1 MIKQDDVY
9 KIGRIGKPH
18 GIKGELTMMVEDD
31 VFDRVEG
38 EYLILLIDGILVPF
52 FIEDYRF
59 RSEQSALVK
68 FCDIDTQE
76 RASELTGCDVFFPRS
91 LSDSD
96 DTDTLTWQEAI
107 GYQVADD
114 NSGKTLGTISYI
126 DTSTANTLIELGNGM
141 LIPAAYEIIKDI
153 NTEQRLIT
161 MSLPEGLMEIWQQD
175 NTNDDQ
181 RDDMDDN
188 DNPKE

>member
-96 DTDTLTWQEAI
+96 NTDTLTWQEAI
-107 GYQVADD
+107 GYQLADD

-126 DTSTANTLIELGNGM
+126 DTSTANTLIELDNGM

>member
-52 FIEDYRF
+52 FIEDDRF

-126 DTSTANTLIELGNGM
+126 DTSTANTLIELDNGM

>member
-107 GYQVADD
+107 GYQVADN

-126 DTSTANTLIELGNGM
+126 DTSTANTLIELDNGM

-175 NTNDDQ
+175 NTNDNQ

>member
-18 GIKGELTMMVEDD
+18 GIKGELIMMVEDD

-76 RASELTGCDVFFPRS
+76 RASELAGCDVFFPRS

-126 DTSTANTLIELGNGM
+126 DTSTANTLIELDNGM

>member
-126 DTSTANTLIELGNGM
+126 DTSTANTLIELDNGM
-141 LIPAAYEIIKDI
+141 LIPVAYEIIKDI

>member
-76 RASELTGCDVFFPRS
+76 RASELTGCDVFFPRN

-126 DTSTANTLIELGNGM
+126 DTSTANTLIELDNGM

-181 RDDMDDN
+181 GDDMDDN

>member
-1 MIKQDDVY
+1 
-9 KIGRIGKPH
+9 
-18 GIKGELTMMVEDD
+18 
-31 VFDRVEG
+31 
-38 EYLILLIDGILVPF
+38 
-52 FIEDYRF
+52 
-59 RSEQSALVK
+59 
-68 FCDIDTQE
+68 
-76 RASELTGCDVFFPRS
+76 
-91 LSDSD
+91 
-96 DTDTLTWQEAI
+96 
-107 GYQVADD
+107 
-114 NSGKTLGTISYI
+114 
-126 DTSTANTLIELGNGM
+126 M

>member
-91 LSDSD
+91 LSDID

-126 DTSTANTLIELGNGM
+126 DTSTANTLIELDNGM

>member
-31 VFDRVEG
+31 VFDRVKG

-126 DTSTANTLIELGNGM
+126 DTSTANTLIELDNGM

-153 NTEQRLIT
+153 NTDQRLIT

>member
-126 DTSTANTLIELGNGM
+126 DTSTANTLIELDNGM

-153 NTEQRLIT
+153 NTDQRLIT

-188 DNPKE
+188 DNSKE

>member
-126 DTSTANTLIELGNGM
+126 DTSTANTLIELDNGM

-161 MSLPEGLMEIWQQD
+161 MSLPEGLMEICQQD

>member
-126 DTSTANTLIELGNGM
+126 DTSTANTLIELDNGM

-153 NTEQRLIT
+153 NTEQLLIT

-181 RDDMDDN
+181 GDDMDDN

>member
-1 MIKQDDVY
+1 MIKLDDVY

-126 DTSTANTLIELGNGM
+126 DTSTANTLIELDNGM

-161 MSLPEGLMEIWQQD
+161 MSLPKGLMEIWQQD

>member
-96 DTDTLTWQEAI
+96 NTDTLTWQEAI
-107 GYQVADD
+107 GYQLADD

-126 DTSTANTLIELGNGM
+126 DTSTANTLIELDNGM

-153 NTEQRLIT
+153 NTDQRLIT

>member
-38 EYLILLIDGILVPF
+38 EYLIVLMDGILVPF

-96 DTDTLTWQEAI
+96 DTDFLTWQEAI

-126 DTSTANTLIELGNGM
+126 DTSTANTLIELDNGM

>member
-9 KIGRIGKPH
+9 KIGRIGKHH

-126 DTSTANTLIELGNGM
+126 DTSTANTLIELDNGM

-181 RDDMDDN
+181 GDDVDDN

>member
-91 LSDSD
+91 LSDSY

-126 DTSTANTLIELGNGM
+126 DTSTANTLIELDNGM

>member
-114 NSGKTLGTISYI
+114 NSGKTLGSISYI
-126 DTSTANTLIELGNGM
+126 DTSTANTLIELDNGM

>member
-126 DTSTANTLIELGNGM
+126 DTSTANTLIELDNGM

-181 RDDMDDN
+181 GDDMDDN

>member
-107 GYQVADD
+107 GYQVADN

-126 DTSTANTLIELGNGM
+126 DTSTANTLIELDNGM

-181 RDDMDDN
+181 GDDMDDN

>member
-68 FCDIDTQE
+68 FCDIDTPE

-126 DTSTANTLIELGNGM
+126 DTSTANTLIELDNGM

>member
-1 MIKQDDVY
+1 MIKLDDVY

-126 DTSTANTLIELGNGM
+126 DTSTANTLIELDNGM
-141 LIPAAYEIIKDI
+141 LIPAVYEIIKDI
-153 NTEQRLIT
+153 NTDQRLIT

-181 RDDMDDN
+181 RDDMDDK

>member
-9 KIGRIGKPH
+9 TIGRIGKPH

-126 DTSTANTLIELGNGM
+126 DTSTANTLIELDNGM

>member
-1 MIKQDDVY
+1 M
-9 KIGRIGKPH
+9 
-18 GIKGELTMMVEDD
+18 
-31 VFDRVEG
+31 
-38 EYLILLIDGILVPF
+38 
-52 FIEDYRF
+52 
-59 RSEQSALVK
+59 
-68 FCDIDTQE
+68 
-76 RASELTGCDVFFPRS
+76 
-91 LSDSD
+91 
-96 DTDTLTWQEAI
+96 
-107 GYQVADD
+107 ADN

-126 DTSTANTLIELGNGM
+126 DTSTTNTLIELDNGM

>member
-126 DTSTANTLIELGNGM
+126 DTSTANTLIELDNGM

-153 NTEQRLIT
+153 NTDQRLIT

-175 NTNDDQ
+175 NTNDNQ

>member
-1 MIKQDDVY
+1 MIKLDDVY

-107 GYQVADD
+107 GYQVADN

-126 DTSTANTLIELGNGM
+126 DTSTANTLIELDNGM

-153 NTEQRLIT
+153 NTDQRLIT

-181 RDDMDDN
+181 GDDMDDN

>member
-1 MIKQDDVY
+1 MIKLDDVY

-126 DTSTANTLIELGNGM
+126 DTSTANTLIELDNGM
-141 LIPAAYEIIKDI
+141 LIPSAYEIIKDI

>member
-96 DTDTLTWQEAI
+96 DTDTPTWQEAI

-126 DTSTANTLIELGNGM
+126 DTSTANTLIELDNGM

>member
-96 DTDTLTWQEAI
+96 NTDTLTWQEAI

-126 DTSTANTLIELGNGM
+126 DTSTANTLIELDNGM

>member
-31 VFDRVEG
+31 VCDRVEG

-126 DTSTANTLIELGNGM
+126 DTSTANTLIELDNGM

-153 NTEQRLIT
+153 NTDQRLIT

>member
-31 VFDRVEG
+31 VFDRIEG

-126 DTSTANTLIELGNGM
+126 DTSTANTLIELDNGM

>member
-1 MIKQDDVY
+1 MIKQDNVY

-126 DTSTANTLIELGNGM
+126 DTSTANTLIELDNGM

-181 RDDMDDN
+181 GDDMDDN

>member
-18 GIKGELTMMVEDD
+18 GIKGELTMMGEDD

-76 RASELTGCDVFFPRS
+76 
-91 LSDSD
+91 
-96 DTDTLTWQEAI
+96 
-107 GYQVADD
+107 
-114 NSGKTLGTISYI
+114 
-126 DTSTANTLIELGNGM
+126 
-141 LIPAAYEIIKDI
+141 
-153 NTEQRLIT
+153 
-161 MSLPEGLMEIWQQD
+161 
-175 NTNDDQ
+175 
-181 RDDMDDN
+181 
-188 DNPKE
+188 

>member
-107 GYQVADD
+107 GYQVADN

-126 DTSTANTLIELGNGM
+126 DTSTANTLIELDNGM

-175 NTNDDQ
+175 NANDDQ

>member
-1 MIKQDDVY
+1 MIKLDDVY

-126 DTSTANTLIELGNGM
+126 DTSTANTLIELDNGM

-161 MSLPEGLMEIWQQD
+161 MSLPEGLMEIWQQE

>member
-126 DTSTANTLIELGNGM
+126 DTSTANTLIDLDNGM

>member
-126 DTSTANTLIELGNGM
+126 DASTANTLIELDNGM

-181 RDDMDDN
+181 GDDMDDN

>member
-76 RASELTGCDVFFPRS
+76 RASELTGCDVFFPSS

-126 DTSTANTLIELGNGM
+126 DTSTANTLIELDNGM

>member
-126 DTSTANTLIELGNGM
+126 DTSTANTLIELDNGM

-153 NTEQRLIT
+153 NTDQRLIT

-175 NTNDDQ
+175 NTNDDK

>member
-126 DTSTANTLIELGNGM
+126 DTSTANTLIELDNGM

-161 MSLPEGLMEIWQQD
+161 MSLPKGLMEIWQQD